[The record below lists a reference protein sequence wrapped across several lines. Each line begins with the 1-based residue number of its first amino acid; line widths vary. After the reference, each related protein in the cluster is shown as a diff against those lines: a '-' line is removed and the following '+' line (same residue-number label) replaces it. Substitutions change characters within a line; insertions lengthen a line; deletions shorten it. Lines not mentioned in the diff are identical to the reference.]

1 MEQIFKESVLS
12 SIESKIK
19 SHHELYP
26 KLEVK
31 DVYWECIVADS
42 FGVTDWTPHNHNPN
56 GDLKIKVYGLNEPS
70 LKSGKIENNIL
81 KFSSH
86 RMSKFAELDEMLNF
100 LDTRTYDSYL
110 FLARPESGDL
120 NYFVCYMPS
129 KILKYSELQWNPTFA
144 QKGKKKGK
152 QSGWYGVSKDGKI
165 KCKIVF
171 SMSSQ
176 LWVDVDMSLIT
187 LVKEIFI

>member
-12 SIESKIK
+12 SFESKIK
-19 SHHELYP
+19 KHHELYP
-26 KLEVK
+26 NLEVK
-31 DVYWECIVADS
+31 DVYWESIVADS
-42 FGVTDWTPHNHNPN
+42 FGVTDWKAHNHNPN
-56 GDLKIKVYGLNEPS
+56 GDLKIRINGLIEPS

-86 RMSKFAELDEMLNF
+86 RMSKFTELDEMLNF

-120 NYFVCYMPS
+120 NYSVCYMPS
-129 KILKYSELQWNPTFA
+129 KTWKYSELRWNPTFS

-152 QSGWYGVSKDGKI
+152 QSGWYGVSNDGKI